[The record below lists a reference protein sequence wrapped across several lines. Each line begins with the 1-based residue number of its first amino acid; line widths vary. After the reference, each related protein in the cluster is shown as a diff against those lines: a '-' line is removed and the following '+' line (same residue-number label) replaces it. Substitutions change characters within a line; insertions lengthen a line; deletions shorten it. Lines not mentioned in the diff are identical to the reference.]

1 MTANRDRCR
10 LADPSPGVGA
20 MTSLL
25 FLLFLV
31 TMILAMSDKE
41 KMSFVVYGIAIVVSV
56 VWFSHHISEPLAIQL

>member
-1 MTANRDRCR
+1 
-10 LADPSPGVGA
+10 

-25 FLLFLV
+25 FLLFRV